1 MITGIRRL
9 EKTLLMTMQRRY
21 QNGTHHNS
29 MANTQPSFETVSI
42 FMVNLS
48 WQIRSHVYKQE

>member
-21 QNGTHHNS
+21 NS
-29 MANTQPSFETVSI
+29 MANMQPRFETVST
-42 FMVNLS
+42 FMFNLS
-48 WQIRSHVYKQE
+48 